1 MNKIVNGQVIPLT
14 PEEIEE
20 VNIKESQY
28 LAEKPERDR
37 KQLKEQLIKD
47 MSQVTVAVNG
57 KVFWA
62 DPESEQNVAGRIR
75 EMESRGKNTTKWAQG
90 LDIFDVTLDELK
102 TVLDEGTKKNA
113 DLWDAYI
120 LQVENL

>member
-37 KQLKEQLIKD
+37 KQLKEQ
-47 MSQVTVAVNG
+47 
-57 KVFWA
+57 
-62 DPESEQNVAGRIR
+62 
-75 EMESRGKNTTKWAQG
+75 
-90 LDIFDVTLDELK
+90 
-102 TVLDEGTKKNA
+102 
-113 DLWDAYI
+113 
-120 LQVENL
+120 

>member
-75 EMESRGKNTTKWAQG
+75 EMESRG
-90 LDIFDVTLDELK
+90 
-102 TVLDEGTKKNA
+102 
-113 DLWDAYI
+113 
-120 LQVENL
+120 